1 MWTVTLSEDA
11 LKDIKRLSRDQQ
23 IRIMAYIRDR
33 IPQNPIHFS
42 KRLMGP
48 LSSFYRF
55 RVGDYRLLA
64 EITPETHNVLIV
76 HIGHRRE
83 VYRDEG

>member
-1 MWTVTLSEDA
+1 
-11 LKDIKRLSRDQQ
+11 
-23 IRIMAYIRDR
+23 
-33 IPQNPIHFS
+33 
-42 KRLMGP
+42 MGP

-64 EITPETHNVLIV
+64 EITPETHTVLIV
-76 HIGHRRE
+76 HIGHRRD